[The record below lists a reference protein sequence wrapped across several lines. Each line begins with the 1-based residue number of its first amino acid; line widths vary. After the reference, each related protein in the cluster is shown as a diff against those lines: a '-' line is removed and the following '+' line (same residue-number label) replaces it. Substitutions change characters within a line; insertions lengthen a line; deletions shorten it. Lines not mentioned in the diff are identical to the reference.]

1 MGEGEHVLPG
11 TDILTRH
18 GESAL
23 CKLHANDRGMHSSAS
38 AAAVEALQ
46 KCMQAEMRC
55 QTAAAASAAALQ
67 CLGSDLSQA
76 NSQQIQAQHVHAD
89 QQVFLMCQLEADR
102 THYMWVRSMKSKCS
116 RAVGVAAE
124 LLAFGNQPGVSALLG
139 VLEAIEEAI
148 ECLGQQAC
156 GKGQWMPSAF
166 TRQKEKVL
174 KVSIKLSSL
183 KFLGCLK
190 SFCLCHLHMYLPHH
204 HLPQYVLLAV
214 YSLCEPYHIYL

>member
-1 MGEGEHVLPG
+1 
-11 TDILTRH
+11 
-18 GESAL
+18 
-23 CKLHANDRGMHSSAS
+23 MHSSAS
-38 AAAVEALQ
+38 AGAVEALQ
-46 KCMQAEMRC
+46 KCVQAETRLRTATA
-55 QTAAAASAAALQ
+55 TAAAALQ
-67 CLGSDLSQA
+67 SPDPGSHLFQVISRQLLL
-76 NSQQIQAQHVHAD
+76 QAQQVLAD
-89 QQVFLMCQLEADR
+89 QQHLLMCQLEADR
-102 THYMWVRSMKSKCS
+102 THYMWVCSMKSKCS
-116 RAVGVAAE
+116 QAVGVAAE

-183 KFLGCLK
+183 KFLNCLK

-204 HLPQYVLLAV
+204 HLPQHVMLAFIV
-214 YSLCEPYHIYL
+214 CVSFTICISESEQLANCFCSQKKSREHALSILN